1 LALLS
6 ASAQTGRPQPAP
18 GTAPPPLSDDKAP
31 VPTVPIPPP
40 DIKLPTVN
48 LTPVP
53 VPALVPPPTVEDLL
67 AQLQKL
73 RQQKAELEKQ
83 EQAVVAKLQ
92 ERLKDQAD
100 QLKKLGI
107 VIPAA
112 APPPP
117 QPEVKDALDTTAP
130 RLKDPDF
137 RDKDKK

>member
-1 LALLS
+1 MKTALYIRV
-6 ASAQTGRPQPAP
+6 SAQDQN
-18 GTAPPPLSDDKAP
+18 S
-31 VPTVPIPPP
+31 
-40 DIKLPTVN
+40 
-48 LTPVP
+48 
-53 VPALVPPPTVEDLL
+53 AL
-67 AQLQKL
+67 
-73 RQQKAELEKQ
+73 QKAELEKQ

-117 QPEVKDALDTTAP
+117 QPEVNDALDTTAP